1 MDRLDAVA
9 ELVKRPEVLSS
20 VQATLG
26 RMCNLD
32 TLLSLCAILPK
43 TDTLPLVEKRINQVI
58 GLKHALE
65 LIPNLVTSLSSD
77 LESPLLQQILEVL
90 KNEAFPEML
99 ESIKSVIN
107 EVNCIGNPRTS
118 SYWTAKSSF
127 FSDKCTA

>member
-1 MDRLDAVA
+1 MDAVA
-9 ELVKRPEVLSS
+9 ELVNRPEVLSS

-65 LIPNLVTSLSSD
+65 VFSVFLIHVQIYSVTRLRITKALS
-77 LESPLLQQILEVL
+77 
-90 KNEAFPEML
+90 M
-99 ESIKSVIN
+99 
-107 EVNCIGNPRTS
+107 
-118 SYWTAKSSF
+118 
-127 FSDKCTA
+127 

>member
-1 MDRLDAVA
+1 MQCGSTSTLTTHYIRQKVLIDILQSPCLKKKYFVWFQVETITARLDAVA
-9 ELVKRPEVLSS
+9 ELVNRPEVLSS

-65 LIPNLVTSLSSD
+65 VT
-77 LESPLLQQILEVL
+77 
-90 KNEAFPEML
+90 
-99 ESIKSVIN
+99 
-107 EVNCIGNPRTS
+107 
-118 SYWTAKSSF
+118 TANFGDSG
-127 FSDKCTA
+127 FSG

>member
-1 MDRLDAVA
+1 MCDFQVETITARLDAVA
-9 ELVKRPEVLSS
+9 ELVNRPEVLSS

-65 LIPNLVTSLSSD
+65 VFLTAVAKTYIPL
-77 LESPLLQQILEVL
+77 
-90 KNEAFPEML
+90 
-99 ESIKSVIN
+99 
-107 EVNCIGNPRTS
+107 
-118 SYWTAKSSF
+118 
-127 FSDKCTA
+127 

>member
-1 MDRLDAVA
+1 MDAVA

-65 LIPNLVTSLSSD
+65 LIPNLVTSLSAD
-77 LESPLLQQILEVL
+77 LDSPLLQQILEVL

-107 EVNCIGNPRTS
+107 EVNCIGS
-118 SYWTAKSSF
+118 LM
-127 FSDKCTA
+127 

>member
-1 MDRLDAVA
+1 MVHSTSTLTTHYIRQKVLIDILQSPCLKKKYFVWFQVETITARLDAVA
-9 ELVKRPEVLSS
+9 ELVNRPEVLSS

-65 LIPNLVTSLSSD
+65 VFFVCIPDSYTN
-77 LESPLLQQILEVL
+77 LLQFVVL
-90 KNEAFPEML
+90 
-99 ESIKSVIN
+99 
-107 EVNCIGNPRTS
+107 
-118 SYWTAKSSF
+118 
-127 FSDKCTA
+127 FS

>member
-1 MDRLDAVA
+1 MILIKLQIRSKKFLNLSGFFFQSLLQSSCLKKKYFVCFQVETITARLDAVA
-9 ELVKRPEVLSS
+9 ELVNRPEVLSS

-65 LIPNLVTSLSSD
+65 VFSVFLIHIQIYLATRLRITKALS
-77 LESPLLQQILEVL
+77 
-90 KNEAFPEML
+90 M
-99 ESIKSVIN
+99 
-107 EVNCIGNPRTS
+107 
-118 SYWTAKSSF
+118 
-127 FSDKCTA
+127 

>member
-1 MDRLDAVA
+1 MQCGSTSTLTTHYIRQKVLIDILQSPCLKKKYFVWFQVETITARLDAVA
-9 ELVKRPEVLSS
+9 ELVNRPEVLSS

-65 LIPNLVTSLSSD
+65 V
-77 LESPLLQQILEVL
+77 
-90 KNEAFPEML
+90 
-99 ESIKSVIN
+99 
-107 EVNCIGNPRTS
+107 
-118 SYWTAKSSF
+118 F
-127 FSDKCTA
+127 FVCTAIPDENGTLSN